1 MGQLPAGVD
10 CDRRKQ
16 GDGAD
21 RGAQRCA
28 PSKEFSGVGSPARR
42 ARQNG
47 RRREGHQKWND
58 LGDRA
63 MNLRPLPQ
71 LAMRPM
77 LPTDVP
83 LLAEIFRAAIE
94 ELTADD
100 YSEAQQEA
108 WASTADDEEAFGA
121 KLAHELTLVATYGG
135 AAIGFAALADN
146 RRIDMLYVHPAAAGQ
161 GAGAMLCD
169 ALEKLAAARGSK
181 EITVDA
187 SDAARGFFEKR
198 GFSAQSRNTVSLGDE
213 WLANTTMTKPLTGR
227 GRPS

>member
-1 MGQLPAGVD
+1 
-10 CDRRKQ
+10 
-16 GDGAD
+16 
-21 RGAQRCA
+21 
-28 PSKEFSGVGSPARR
+28 
-42 ARQNG
+42 
-47 RRREGHQKWND
+47 
-58 LGDRA
+58 
-63 MNLRPLPQ
+63 MNPRPLPQ

-77 LPTDVP
+77 LPSDVP

-108 WASTADDEEAFGA
+108 WASAADDEETFGA
-121 KLAHELTLVATYGG
+121 RLAQELTLVATYGG
-135 AAIGFAALADN
+135 AAVGFGALADK

-169 ALEKLAAARGSK
+169 ALEKLAGARGAK

-213 WLANTTMTKPLTGR
+213 WLANTTMTKPLGGLR
-227 GRPS
+227 RPS